1 MADPYS
7 VLAPFYERL
16 GMADFGTHAAPR
28 IFDFALRNGWMG
40 RRVADLG
47 CGAGHSSS
55 WLIKHG
61 YLLTCVDQSAAMLA
75 RTREVLANQSFTALQ
90 QDIRALSGVGELDL
104 AFALGVLNELEAIKD
119 LEMFFQVVHRALKSE
134 KWLIFDLLTIEG
146 LFKRHENHSS
156 LLLEEID
163 VNIFA
168 VSHVD
173 YDRQT
178 QSLRY
183 FVYQRQD
190 QGWARQEATLTLR
203 AYPLAAVTALVQR
216 VGFQVLHVL
225 KPNLERFDT
234 ASGGAHALIIAQK
247 R

>member
-16 GMADFGTHAAPR
+16 GMAEFGIHAAPR
-28 IFDFALRNGWMG
+28 IFDFALRHDWMG

-47 CGAGHSSS
+47 CGAGHCSS

-75 RTREVLANQSFTALQ
+75 RAQIVLANQTFTPLQ
-90 QDIRALSGVGELDL
+90 QDIRSLNGLNDLDL
-104 AFALGVLNELEAIKD
+104 AFAFGVLNELEAMKD
-119 LEMFFQVVHRALKSE
+119 LELFFQAVHRALRPE

-146 LFKRHENHSS
+146 LFERHEDHSP
-156 LLLEEID
+156 LLLEEAD

-168 VSHVD
+168 VSHLD
-173 YDRQT
+173 YDRQA

-183 FVYQRQD
+183 FVYQRQG
-190 QGWARQEATLTLR
+190 QGWARQETTLTLR

-216 VGFQVLHVL
+216 AGFQVLHVL
-225 KPNLERFDT
+225 KPNLERFDVT
-234 ASGGAHALIIAQK
+234 SGGAQALIIVQK

>member
-16 GMADFGTHAAPR
+16 GLADFGAQVAPR

-40 RRVADLG
+40 RRAADLG

-75 RTREVLANQSFTALQ
+75 RAQDVLANQGFSASQ
-90 QDIRALSGVGELDL
+90 QDIRILNGLNDLDL
-104 AFALGVLNELEAIKD
+104 AFAFGVFNELEAIKD
-119 LEMFFQVVHRALKSE
+119 LEQVFQSIYRILRPE
-134 KWLIFDLLTIEG
+134 KWLIFDMLTIEG
-146 LFKRHENHSS
+146 LFKRHENHAT
-156 LLLEEID
+156 LLLEDAD

-168 VSHVD
+168 ISQVD
-173 YDRQT
+173 YDRQA

-183 FVYQRQD
+183 IVYQRQG
-190 QGWARQEATLTLR
+190 QNWVRQETTRTLR
-203 AYPLAAVTALVQR
+203 AYPLAAVTALLQR

-225 KPNLERFDT
+225 KPNLERFDS
-234 ASGGAHALIIAQK
+234 AVGGAHAVVIAQK